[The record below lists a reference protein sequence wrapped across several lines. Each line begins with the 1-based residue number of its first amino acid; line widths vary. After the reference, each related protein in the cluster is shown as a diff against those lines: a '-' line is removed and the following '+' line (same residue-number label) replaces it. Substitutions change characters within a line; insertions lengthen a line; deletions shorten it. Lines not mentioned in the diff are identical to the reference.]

1 MTRLLEHA
9 IEALKQLEE
18 LPEKEQDSCAASILD
33 YLRTR
38 REQQDGESEEAAS
51 YSSFDV
57 LRKARLHGKPDAS
70 VTYERELYG
79 REDALDA

>member
-1 MTRLLEHA
+1 MTKLLQQA
-9 IEALKQLEE
+9 ISELKQLEE
-18 LPEKEQDSCAASILD
+18 LPEEDQNNWATSILHH
-33 YLRTR
+33 LRTR
-38 REQQDGESEEAAS
+38 REQQEAKGEVEP

-57 LRKARLHGKPDAS
+57 LAGARLPGPPDAS